1 MKSQTLF
8 SNSMVWCHIFVT
20 LPPWK
25 NNYFIGGN
33 FENAVG
39 IFVGGKK
46 SLLLS
51 IFESETKKNVKNP
64 VKMYDFR
71 VKRENYILTRF
82 FSRFLSFRLKN
93 RQ

>member
-1 MKSQTLF
+1 MLKDLKRCLF
-8 SNSMVWCHIFVT
+8 QKFGICVT
-20 LPPWK
+20 FR

-51 IFESETKKNVKNP
+51 IFESETKKNVNNQ
-64 VKMYDFR
+64 VKMYDF
-71 VKRENYILTRF
+71 
-82 FSRFLSFRLKN
+82 
-93 RQ
+93 